1 MRSVHGSCG
10 NTDTYWQF
18 VATKST
24 TNPEPTLPFH
34 RRLFSSLPACFDRRD
49 RGGEDNDRGIGMEL
63 NTGTQELNT
72 YYA

>member
-1 MRSVHGSCG
+1 MATDG
-10 NTDTYWQF
+10 NTATYWQF

-24 TNPEPTLPFH
+24 TNPEPTLP
-34 RRLFSSLPACFDRRD
+34 LLIAASLQASWFDRRD